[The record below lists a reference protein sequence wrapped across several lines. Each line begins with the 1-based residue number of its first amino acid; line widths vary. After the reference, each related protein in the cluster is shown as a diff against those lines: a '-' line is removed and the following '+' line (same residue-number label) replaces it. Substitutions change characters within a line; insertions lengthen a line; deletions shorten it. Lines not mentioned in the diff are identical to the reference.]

1 MEGQEMDE
9 FLRLVLEGVD
19 VEALAAGDNRELERF
34 KANML
39 RVGRMI
45 YSKPPAERAR
55 WFSAL
60 RAGSLQLI
68 AQIPIIT
75 PMLTAILESATGEDL
90 GSKIDALG
98 SKIDALGGKIDALG
112 SKVDALGG
120 KIDAL
125 GSKVDALGGKIDALG
140 RKVDALGGKIDAL
153 GDKVDA
159 LGRDLGGKMDQ
170 MLNLQRETIG
180 FLARI
185 LNVLEERLPR
195 A

>member
-9 FLRLVLEGVD
+9 FLRLMLEGVD
-19 VEALAAGDNRELERF
+19 VEALAAGDSRELDKF
-34 KANML
+34 KVNML
-39 RVGRMI
+39 KVGRMI

-68 AQIPIIT
+68 AQIPVIT

-98 SKIDALGGKIDALG
+98 RDLGGKIDAVGRELG
-112 SKVDALGG
+112 S
-120 KIDAL
+120 
-125 GSKVDALGGKIDALG
+125 
-140 RKVDALGGKIDAL
+140 
-153 GDKVDA
+153 
-159 LGRDLGGKMDQ
+159 KMDQ
-170 MLNLQRETIG
+170 MLSLQRETINL
-180 FLARI
+180 LARI

>member
-9 FLRLVLEGVD
+9 FLRLMLEGVD
-19 VEALAAGDNRELERF
+19 VEALAAGDSRELDKF
-34 KANML
+34 KVNML
-39 RVGRMI
+39 KVGRMI

-68 AQIPIIT
+68 AQIPVIT

-98 SKIDALGGKIDALG
+98 RELG
-112 SKVDALGG
+112 S
-120 KIDAL
+120 
-125 GSKVDALGGKIDALG
+125 
-140 RKVDALGGKIDAL
+140 
-153 GDKVDA
+153 
-159 LGRDLGGKMDQ
+159 KMDQ
-170 MLNLQRETIG
+170 MLSLQRETINL
-180 FLARI
+180 LARI

>member
-1 MEGQEMDE
+1 MDE

-140 RKVDALGGKIDAL
+140 
-153 GDKVDA
+153 DKVDA